1 MGLYMANIF
10 KLSNLKKTY
19 YYLKRNGVMQTIGA
33 ALERVQAPYFAD
45 YNYVMPCPQELEEQ
59 RQRRW
64 ENPVIFSIVVP
75 AYETKEKF
83 LKVLIHSLLDQTYPY
98 WELVIA
104 DASSTSKVKK
114 QCESYED
121 GRIRYVA
128 LEKNDGISGNTNQ
141 GLDTAT
147 GDYIGLLDHDDYLT
161 PDALYE
167 MAKAI
172 EVGKEQNREYGL
184 LYSDEDKCDENGQHF
199 YEPHF
204 KTDFNLDMFLTNNYI
219 CHFCVMKKEL
229 MQKLKFRKEYD
240 GAQDYDIFLRAVGEL
255 WEKNLKVEENICH
268 IPKVLYHWRCHN
280 DSTAAN
286 PQSKAY
292 AYDAGKRA
300 LQDFINVR
308 GWNATVEE
316 LAHVGFY
323 KIVYQGAIW
332 QHRRDII
339 AVGKK
344 KIKSGKMISG
354 AYDKEGNLLYD
365 GLPFCYSGYIHRAV
379 LAQNVAQLDMDNW
392 KINPDYNHIIEQIW
406 KEHEAW
412 EQLSKKER
420 QKALC
425 EELISRGYRLY
436 WDPRGEVV

>member
-1 MGLYMANIF
+1 MAKIF
-10 KLSNLKKTY
+10 KMSNLKKTY

-45 YNYVMPCPQELEEQ
+45 YNYVPPRETELEIQ
-59 RQRRW
+59 RQTTW
-64 ENPVIFSIVVP
+64 ENPVVFSVVVP

-83 LKVLIHSLLDQTYPY
+83 LAVLIESLLGQTYPY

-104 DASSTSKVKK
+104 DASSTSKVKN
-114 QCESYED
+114 QCEKYTDS
-121 GRIRYVA
+121 RIRYFS
-128 LEKNDGISGNTNQ
+128 LEKNEGISGNTNR
-141 GLDTAT
+141 GLEKAT

-167 MAKAI
+167 MATAI
-172 EVGKEQNREYGL
+172 EKGRQEKKEYGL

-219 CHFCVMKKEL
+219 CHFCVMKTEL

-240 GAQDYDIFLRAVGEL
+240 GAQDYDIFLRAVDEL
-255 WEKNLKVEENICH
+255 WKQNPKVEETIYH

-300 LQDFINVR
+300 LQDFVNAR
-308 GWNATVEE
+308 GWRATVEE

-332 QHRRDII
+332 QQRKDII

-344 KIKSGKMISG
+344 RIKHGKIISG
-354 AYDKEGNLLYD
+354 AYDKDGNLLYEE
-365 GLPFCYSGYIHRAV
+365 LPFCYSGYIHRAV
-379 LAQNVAQLDMDNW
+379 LSQNVEQLDMDAW
-392 KINPDYNHIIEQIW
+392 IINPDRKDVVDKVQ
-406 KEHEAW
+406 KEYE
-412 EQLSKKER
+412 SKGQMSEKER
-420 QKALC
+420 QKAVC
-425 EELISRGYRLY
+425 EYLISQGYRLY
-436 WDPRGEVV
+436 WDPRGEIV